1 MALLQISEPGKSTEP
16 HKRKITL
23 GIDLGT
29 TNSLVATF
37 VNGSPQII
45 KDGDHNLIPSK
56 VDYSAEKI
64 SVGNQIEE
72 NSLPI
77 TSIKRLIGKGI
88 DDIDV
93 DELSFDIKTIDK
105 NIFVS
110 TPIGLKS
117 PVDISSEILSKLKQ
131 LATDYFNDEI
141 YGAVITVPAYF
152 DDGQRQATKDAAL
165 KSGLNVLRLI
175 NEPTAAALAYG
186 LENNK
191 SGTYAIY
198 DLGGGTFDV
207 SILKLSDGIFEV
219 ISTNGNSSLG
229 GDDFDRLIKDW
240 IIHNHKIKINNHLQL
255 QALNNCAKSLKEQL
269 SVSDEASQFIS
280 IDNQELDIILT
291 SDTFEKLSLEL
302 INQTIKCVKNALY
315 DANFN
320 KDDIDG
326 VVMVGGSTRM
336 PIIQKHLKQYFQKE
350 LLNNLNPDEVVAIGA
365 ARQAHILSGQSD
377 DDMLLLDVTPLSLG
391 VETMGD
397 LVERIIPRNSTIP
410 IAKAQEFT
418 TYKDGQTMMKIH
430 VVQGEREKVSDN
442 RSLAEFILKEIPP
455 LPAGAAKIKVTFQ
468 VDADSLLK
476 VSAEEITTGNK
487 TEIEVKPA
495 HGMDDKK
502 IREMLEDSF
511 ENANQDKNFRSLSE
525 LQVDAQQIIELTEK
539 AINKDKHLITE
550 IESDEILKKIQELKN
565 GLDSK
570 DTNKINLAI
579 EALNNAS
586 ISFAEKRM
594 DNSIQSALSG
604 KNINNI
610 KIK

>member
-131 LATDYFNDEI
+131 LATNYFNDEI

-240 IIHNHKIKINNHLQL
+240 ITHNHKIKIHNHLQL

-269 SVSDEASQFIS
+269 SVSDEASQIIS
-280 IDNQELDIILT
+280 IFTHNQ
-291 SDTFEKLSLEL
+291 
-302 INQTIKCVKNALY
+302 Y
-315 DANFN
+315 
-320 KDDIDG
+320 
-326 VVMVGGSTRM
+326 
-336 PIIQKHLKQYFQKE
+336 
-350 LLNNLNPDEVVAIGA
+350 
-365 ARQAHILSGQSD
+365 
-377 DDMLLLDVTPLSLG
+377 
-391 VETMGD
+391 
-397 LVERIIPRNSTIP
+397 
-410 IAKAQEFT
+410 
-418 TYKDGQTMMKIH
+418 
-430 VVQGEREKVSDN
+430 
-442 RSLAEFILKEIPP
+442 
-455 LPAGAAKIKVTFQ
+455 
-468 VDADSLLK
+468 
-476 VSAEEITTGNK
+476 
-487 TEIEVKPA
+487 
-495 HGMDDKK
+495 
-502 IREMLEDSF
+502 
-511 ENANQDKNFRSLSE
+511 
-525 LQVDAQQIIELTEK
+525 
-539 AINKDKHLITE
+539 
-550 IESDEILKKIQELKN
+550 
-565 GLDSK
+565 
-570 DTNKINLAI
+570 
-579 EALNNAS
+579 
-586 ISFAEKRM
+586 
-594 DNSIQSALSG
+594 
-604 KNINNI
+604 
-610 KIK
+610 

>member
-1 MALLQISEPGKSTEP
+1 
-16 HKRKITL
+16 
-23 GIDLGT
+23 
-29 TNSLVATF
+29 
-37 VNGSPQII
+37 
-45 KDGDHNLIPSK
+45 
-56 VDYSAEKI
+56 
-64 SVGNQIEE
+64 
-72 NSLPI
+72 
-77 TSIKRLIGKGI
+77 
-88 DDIDV
+88 
-93 DELSFDIKTIDK
+93 
-105 NIFVS
+105 
-110 TPIGLKS
+110 
-117 PVDISSEILSKLKQ
+117 
-131 LATDYFNDEI
+131 
-141 YGAVITVPAYF
+141 
-152 DDGQRQATKDAAL
+152 
-165 KSGLNVLRLI
+165 
-175 NEPTAAALAYG
+175 
-186 LENNK
+186 
-191 SGTYAIY
+191 
-198 DLGGGTFDV
+198 
-207 SILKLSDGIFEV
+207 
-219 ISTNGNSSLG
+219 
-229 GDDFDRLIKDW
+229 
-240 IIHNHKIKINNHLQL
+240 
-255 QALNNCAKSLKEQL
+255 
-269 SVSDEASQFIS
+269 
-280 IDNQELDIILT
+280 
-291 SDTFEKLSLEL
+291 
-302 INQTIKCVKNALY
+302 
-315 DANFN
+315 
-320 KDDIDG
+320 
-326 VVMVGGSTRM
+326 
-336 PIIQKHLKQYFQKE
+336 
-350 LLNNLNPDEVVAIGA
+350 
-365 ARQAHILSGQSD
+365 
-377 DDMLLLDVTPLSLG
+377 MLLLDVTPLSLG